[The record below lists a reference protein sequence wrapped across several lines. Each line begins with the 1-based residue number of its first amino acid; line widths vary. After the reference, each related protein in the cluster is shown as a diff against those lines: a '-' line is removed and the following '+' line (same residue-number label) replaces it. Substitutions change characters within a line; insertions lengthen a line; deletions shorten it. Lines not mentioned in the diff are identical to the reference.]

1 MSGNINQFYNTGCA
15 PRNVFL
21 AWSTLAIVSTAIAL
35 VQVMR
40 KKRNIGLTPEVT
52 VAELAVA
59 LVVSIALVVI
69 VSYILKGLCTTE
81 AGWWVGFVVVAG
93 LVGLTSY
100 GCADFYTNQLTVRE
114 VALARRVRDK
124 LPNLRARFSRKAAP
138 VAAQVAAPVRVA
150 EPVSASSSDI
160 QLPAMTLDSPTSQTY
175 F

>member
-1 MSGNINQFYNTGCA
+1 MSGSINQFYNTGCA

-59 LVVSIALVVI
+59 LVVSIALVVV

-100 GCADFYTNQLTVRE
+100 GCADFYTNLLTVRE
-114 VALARRVRDK
+114 VNVARRIK
-124 LPNLRARFSRKAAP
+124 EKIP
-138 VAAQVAAPVRVA
+138 VFTCLCHQMNN
-150 EPVSASSSDI
+150 E
-160 QLPAMTLDSPTSQTY
+160 L
-175 F
+175 